1 MCEALCCWSFQ
12 FLSCDGQGLL
22 ESLIAL
28 LSVLNCNYASFGAN
42 KFDLLKKKRGNIF
55 FCLAL

>member
-1 MCEALCCWSFQ
+1 MREALYCWSFQ

-28 LSVLNCNYASFGAN
+28 LDEL
-42 KFDLLKKKRGNIF
+42 
-55 FCLAL
+55 